1 MDGFAAFHFK
11 QLFAMAGALCHALL
25 FQCNAFGFSVGKLGV
40 KLGEEGRELDFAG
53 GEGGPGA
60 AHDVL
65 RHAHA
70 FGDIEAAGFA
80 GKADLQMVG
89 GLEREFVETHAGVQ
103 HRLGVGSVDF
113 QSCQMGGRDGE
124 TTSGTEMIDEGDSES
139 AAFIGVGRGADFVE
153 EDQRIRGDVEGH
165 FAEARDVG

>member
-25 FQCNAFGFSVGKLGV
+25 FQCNAFGFGVGKLGV

-70 FGDIEAAGFA
+70 FGDIEAARFA
-80 GKADLQMVG
+80 GQADLQMVC
-89 GLEREFVETHAGVQ
+89 GLKRKFVETHAGVE
-103 HRLGVGSVDF
+103 HGLGVGSVDLE
-113 QSCQMGGRDGE
+113 GRQVSGSNSE
-124 TTSGTEMIDEGDSES
+124 AAGGTEVID
-139 AAFIGVGRGADFVE
+139 
-153 EDQRIRGDVEGH
+153 
-165 FAEARDVG
+165 